1 MLVHSMPLWIFW
13 IRLYKSMRHL
23 LYWKRVVWPCYGDMQ
38 WGLQKRMEWSYVRF
52 RYQQNMHVIKSNV
65 NMNRNIFVYTIL
77 SKIISR
83 NIPYNLDSF
92 SSRQPYG
99 DNKPIVIGIVLAVV
113 IVLIGSA
120 INFIY
125 WRRKTGTS
133 SELNLFL

>member
-1 MLVHSMPLWIFW
+1 
-13 IRLYKSMRHL
+13 
-23 LYWKRVVWPCYGDMQ
+23 MQ
-38 WGLQKRMEWSYVRF
+38 RGLQERMEWSYVRF
-52 RYQQNMHVIKSNV
+52 RYQQNMHVIKSDV

-99 DNKPIVIGIVLAVV
+99 DNKPIVIGIVLAVG